1 MESSH
6 TNVWSRVSFLENYH
20 RIFELNEG
28 ATSLFSFAKGYNAAD
43 EEMYKS
49 DPFLKHAVTVI
60 STVTAAVSLLEKN
73 EMGTLVVV
81 LKDLGKRH
89 AALELE
95 QAHYDLVGESLLFT
109 LEQALG
115 DSFTSSVKDAW
126 VGVYA
131 VIAEQMMVGA
141 KEFLE

>member
-1 MESSH
+1 
-6 TNVWSRVSFLENYH
+6 L
-20 RIFELNEG
+20 
-28 ATSLFSFAKGYNAAD
+28 D
-43 EEMYKS
+43 
-49 DPFLKHAVTVI
+49 
-60 STVTAAVSLLEKN
+60 
-73 EMGTLVVV
+73 
-81 LKDLGKRH
+81 
-89 AALELE
+89 LE